1 MYYPC
6 ISAGQP
12 VLDLAA
18 GSGRHSR
25 LLAAAGYP
33 VLAVDRDA
41 RALADLQAFCP
52 GVTTQCCDLEGG
64 DWPLAGGQFAGVVVC
79 NYLWRPR
86 LDAVWDL
93 VAAGGF
99 VIYETFMVGNAVYG
113 SPRNPDFL
121 LQPGELR
128 ASATAAGLEL
138 VAAFEG
144 YVPLPRP
151 AMRQAIIAHRPA

>member
-6 ISAGQP
+6 IPAGQC

-18 GSGRHSR
+18 GRGRHTR

-33 VLAVDRDA
+33 VVAVDRDA
-41 RALADLQAFCP
+41 LALAELQDFP
-52 GVTTQCCDLEGG
+52 GVTAQCCDLEGD
-64 DWPLAGGQFAGVVVC
+64 DWPLTGYQFSGVVVC

-86 LDAVWDL
+86 LDAVWEL
-93 VAAGGF
+93 VASGGMA
-99 VIYETFMVGNAVYG
+99 IYETFMAGNAVYG

-121 LQPGELR
+121 LQPGELC
-128 ASATAAGLEL
+128 ASATAAGLEVL
-138 VAAFEG
+138 ASFEG

-151 AMRQAIIAHRPA
+151 AMRQAIIARRPA